1 MGDVDINWFA
11 VILAGLSS
19 ILVGWLWYSKYLFRD
34 RWRRLTGLTLAREE
48 QGMPLALIAAGVTGV
63 LAAYV
68 VAYVASLIQAQSGDG
83 DMVSAL
89 GAAFWLWLGVAATTV
104 IAADSFEQRP
114 VQLMIISV
122 GNRLATLLVMGFII
136 GLFGV

>member
-19 ILVGWLWYSKYLFRD
+19 FLVGGIWYSKWLFGD
-34 RWRRLTGLTLAREE
+34 RWARLAGLTQEKVEKGAPVALAVS
-48 QGMPLALIAAGVTGV
+48 GVMSI

-68 VAYVASLIQAQSGDG
+68 VAYVAGLIELNSGDG

-89 GAAFWLWLGVAATTV
+89 GSAFWLWLGISATTIITHDAFDQKP
-104 IAADSFEQRP
+104 IALTAMT
-114 VQLMIISV
+114 L
-122 GNRLATLLVMGFII
+122 GNRLLTLLLMGVII